1 MSKLNDLI
9 AKWRNGLAADSNM
22 PPESLEE
29 LENHLRDAI
38 APLLRKGFEEREAFL
53 KAVEQLGTTPALTAE
68 FRKLETRVWLPVK
81 VTAGIGI
88 ALAPFL
94 AVMLVVHFRNRP
106 LGWLLDC
113 HVFTFTL
120 GYITA
125 LLTGVLGMCFAWQ
138 RYYMPF
144 SPRRQQDLARTTTWF
159 TLVAACLTGTGIIL
173 GSVWSH
179 AKLGHWWQWDAKE
192 TPAFC
197 VMVWLVC
204 FSIIHQI
211 RAVAPRA
218 LLALSIA
225 GNMIVLLGW
234 FGSVT
239 NEFQKPMASW
249 VLPVLLLLLGLHLV
263 SLTAGMAPVN
273 SKTRK
278 I

>member
-1 MSKLNDLI
+1 
-9 AKWRNGLAADSNM
+9 
-22 PPESLEE
+22 
-29 LENHLRDAI
+29 
-38 APLLRKGFEEREAFL
+38 
-53 KAVEQLGTTPALTAE
+53 
-68 FRKLETRVWLPVK
+68 
-81 VTAGIGI
+81 
-88 ALAPFL
+88 
-94 AVMLVVHFRNRP
+94 
-106 LGWLLDC
+106 
-113 HVFTFTL
+113 
-120 GYITA
+120 
-125 LLTGVLGMCFAWQ
+125 
-138 RYYMPF
+138 
-144 SPRRQQDLARTTTWF
+144 
-159 TLVAACLTGTGIIL
+159 
-173 GSVWSH
+173 
-179 AKLGHWWQWDAKE
+179 
-192 TPAFC
+192 
-197 VMVWLVC
+197 MVWLVC